1 MFNIKSKKALNCLF
15 LFLLFTSCAS
25 TRKSIYFSNLT
36 DTLQSQTIALAN
48 FTEPLI
54 QNDDI
59 LSVNVQT
66 TDPTVTSTLNLS
78 SGSQPEATSQAAV
91 TGGGQATVL
100 RGYLVNKNGEIEL
113 PIIGKVSVAGLTTF
127 QAAEQIKQKAAVYY
141 KLPTVEVRFSNFKV
155 SALGEV
161 NKPGVYILPNEKV
174 SILDA
179 ISLAGDLTIYGRR
192 DNILVIRDNGGKKE
206 VARLNINSSDIFKS
220 PFYYLKQGDV
230 VYVEPIKAKINSV
243 TNADAFRY
251 TTLGISILTLI
262 SLLFVRFK

>member
-1 MFNIKSKKALNCLF
+1 MFKTISKKALSCLF
-15 LFLLFTSCAS
+15 LYLIFVSCTS

-36 DTLQSQTIALAN
+36 DTLQSQTITLAN

-59 LSVNVQT
+59 LSVNIQL
-66 TDPTVTSTLNLS
+66 TDPTVTPTLNLS
-78 SGSQPEATSQAAV
+78 SDSQPEAA
-91 TGGGQATVL
+91 GQGQTTVK
-100 RGYLVNKNGEIEL
+100 GYLVNKNGEIEL
-113 PIIGKVSVAGLTTF
+113 PIVGTVKVAGLTTF
-127 QAAEQIKQKAAVYY
+127 QAAEQIKQKASVFY